1 MRGPWNNRSGGLPI
15 TLPKSFNKD
24 YPAGITSQK
33 RRITSMR
40 TESNSERRPLNRAKI
55 MVVDD
60 DPDLRQALS
69 LRLRANNFDTV
80 NVCDGYSAIAMA
92 QKEKPHLIIL
102 DLGLPAG
109 DGFAVLKNLQQY
121 PALSVIPV
129 IVLTARDPEGNEK
142 RTLESGAVA
151 FFQKP
156 ADNEELLGV
165 IRARIFKEKESLCM
179 STAGGR
185 CPVPACSTSAAG
197 NHAMCR
203 ALPSDC
209 SDFCA

>member
-1 MRGPWNNRSGGLPI
+1 
-15 TLPKSFNKD
+15 
-24 YPAGITSQK
+24 
-33 RRITSMR
+33 MR
-40 TESNSERRPLNRAKI
+40 TDSYNTGQPMNRAKI

-92 QKEKPHLIIL
+92 QKEHPHLIIL

-109 DGFAVLKNLQQY
+109 DGFSVLKNLQEY

-142 RTLESGAVA
+142 RTLESGAIA

-165 IRARIFKEKESLCM
+165 IRASLQ
-179 STAGGR
+179 AGWGW
-185 CPVPACSTSAAG
+185 G
-197 NHAMCR
+197 GG
-203 ALPSDC
+203 LPS
-209 SDFCA
+209 

>member
-1 MRGPWNNRSGGLPI
+1 MP
-15 TLPKSFNKD
+15 
-24 YPAGITSQK
+24 
-33 RRITSMR
+33 
-40 TESNSERRPLNRAKI
+40 TEEQNEGRPTNRAKI

-129 IVLTARDPEGNEK
+129 IVLSARDPEANEK

-165 IRARIFKEKESLCM
+165 IRASLQ
-179 STAGGR
+179 AGWGWGGR
-185 CPVPACSTSAAG
+185 
-197 NHAMCR
+197 
-203 ALPSDC
+203 LPS
-209 SDFCA
+209 

>member
-1 MRGPWNNRSGGLPI
+1 
-15 TLPKSFNKD
+15 
-24 YPAGITSQK
+24 
-33 RRITSMR
+33 MR
-40 TESNSERRPLNRAKI
+40 TESYNDEQPVNRAKI

-80 NVCDGYSAIAMA
+80 NACDGYSAIALA
-92 QKEKPHLIIL
+92 QKERPHLIIL

-109 DGFAVLKNLQQY
+109 DGFTVLKNLQEY

-129 IVLTARDPEGNEK
+129 IVLTAPRPGGDEK
-142 RTLESGAVA
+142 QNLESGAVP

-165 IRARIFKEKESLCM
+165 IRASLQ
-179 STAGGR
+179 AGWGW
-185 CPVPACSTSAAG
+185 G
-197 NHAMCR
+197 GG
-203 ALPSDC
+203 LPS
-209 SDFCA
+209 

>member
-1 MRGPWNNRSGGLPI
+1 
-15 TLPKSFNKD
+15 
-24 YPAGITSQK
+24 
-33 RRITSMR
+33 MR
-40 TESNSERRPLNRAKI
+40 TDSYNAEQPMNRAKI

-92 QKEKPHLIIL
+92 QKEHPHLIIL

-109 DGFAVLKNLQQY
+109 DGFSVLKNLQDY
-121 PALSVIPV
+121 RALAVIPV

-142 RTLESGAVA
+142 RTLESGAIA

-165 IRARIFKEKESLCM
+165 IRASLQ
-179 STAGGR
+179 AGWGW
-185 CPVPACSTSAAG
+185 G
-197 NHAMCR
+197 G
-203 ALPSDC
+203 ALPS
-209 SDFCA
+209 

>member
-1 MRGPWNNRSGGLPI
+1 MQTDSYNPGQP
-15 TLPKSFNKD
+15 
-24 YPAGITSQK
+24 
-33 RRITSMR
+33 M
-40 TESNSERRPLNRAKI
+40 NRAKI

-92 QKEKPHLIIL
+92 QKEHPHLIIL

-109 DGFAVLKNLQQY
+109 DGFSVLKNLQDY
-121 PALSVIPV
+121 PALAVIPV

-142 RTLESGAVA
+142 RTLDSGAIA

-165 IRARIFKEKESLCM
+165 IRASLQ
-179 STAGGR
+179 AGWGW
-185 CPVPACSTSAAG
+185 G
-197 NHAMCR
+197 GG
-203 ALPSDC
+203 LPS
-209 SDFCA
+209 

>member
-1 MRGPWNNRSGGLPI
+1 ML
-15 TLPKSFNKD
+15 
-24 YPAGITSQK
+24 
-33 RRITSMR
+33 
-40 TESNSERRPLNRAKI
+40 TEFEGMPPNRAKI

-69 LRLRANNFDTV
+69 LRLRANNFETV

-109 DGFAVLKNLQQY
+109 DGFSVLKNLQQY
-121 PALSVIPV
+121 PTLSVIPV

-142 RTLESGAVA
+142 RTLEGGAVA

-156 ADNEELLGV
+156 ADNEELLSV
-165 IRARIFKEKESLCM
+165 IRASLQ
-179 STAGGR
+179 AGWGWR
-185 CPVPACSTSAAG
+185 AG
-197 NHAMCR
+197 
-203 ALPSDC
+203 LPS
-209 SDFCA
+209 

>member
-1 MRGPWNNRSGGLPI
+1 MTDMQTDSYAPPLP
-15 TLPKSFNKD
+15 
-24 YPAGITSQK
+24 A
-33 RRITSMR
+33 
-40 TESNSERRPLNRAKI
+40 NRAKI

-60 DPDLRQALS
+60 DPDLRQGLS
-69 LRLRANNFDTV
+69 LRLRANNYDTV

-109 DGFAVLKNLQQY
+109 DGFAVLKSLQQY

-165 IRARIFKEKESLCM
+165 IRASLQ
-179 STAGGR
+179 AGWGWR
-185 CPVPACSTSAAG
+185 G
-197 NHAMCR
+197 G
-203 ALPSDC
+203 LPS
-209 SDFCA
+209 